1 MFRIACCTSAFNL
14 PGGVFL
20 NQKSE
25 FTVAGIHQYN
35 QVSPARW
42 IISHLTR
49 YTPVL
54 LGFFA
59 LAVLANVCYAL
70 IPLLIGDAFTSV
82 LQKQPGQLG
91 LIALSLLL
99 LALAQSGLEL
109 GAHYAAEVL
118 GKRFTCDAREEFYIS
133 LLGKSQT
140 FHNRQSVGDIMARAS
155 NDMTQISNMV
165 SPAFDAIFIA
175 ASSLVVTLL
184 FIGSINLQLLLVPF
198 LFTLAC
204 IFALRHYSRQLTPI
218 AMRLRAEFG
227 TVNAVL
233 NEAIA
238 GIEIVK
244 ATAQEEQE
252 TKKFL
257 QRVTRYRDL
266 YLENG
271 KVQGRFLPMLLFGI
285 ALAFALLHSLWL
297 LSLHVISLGDLI
309 AFIGLAV
316 NLRTLTTV
324 SYWTFSL
331 IQRGIASTK
340 RILALIL
347 DESELDENESGYS
360 EEMRGD
366 VVFKHVSFSYGET
379 PVLRDISF
387 HAKPGQTIAIVGQ
400 VGSGKS
406 SLTRLINRIYDAND
420 GQILLDGVN
429 LRDWNLS
436 ALRSRIATIEQDIF
450 LFSRSIAENIAY
462 GQGQQVDQ
470 EIIENAAR
478 DAQAHEFIQCFP
490 DGYATEIG
498 ARGVTLSGGQ
508 RQRLA
513 IARAL
518 LTDPRILI
526 LDDATSAI
534 DSATEDEIQK
544 ALKRVQQGRTTFLIL
559 DQGQLVDQGTH
570 EELMQHCAVYQ
581 RLFSR
586 YETPFPSVISA
597 L

>member
-1 MFRIACCTSAFNL
+1 L
-14 PGGVFL
+14 
-20 NQKSE
+20 KSE
-25 FTVAGIHQYN
+25 FTVAGAYTYN
-35 QVSPARW
+35 HASSTRW
-42 IISHLTR
+42 IISHLAR

-59 LAVLANVCYAL
+59 LAVLANICYAL

-82 LQKQPGQLG
+82 LQQQPGQLG
-91 LIALSLLL
+91 LIALIMLL
-99 LALAQSGLEL
+99 LAFAQGGLEL

-118 GKRFTCDAREEFYIS
+118 GKRFTRDAREEFYIS

-155 NDMTQISNMV
+155 NDMTQISNMI
-165 SPAFDAIFIA
+165 SPAFDAIFFA
-175 ASSLVVTLL
+175 ASSLIVTMI
-184 FIGSINLQLLLVPF
+184 FIGSINLQLLLVPL

-204 IFALRHYSRQLTPI
+204 IFALRHYSRQLTPV
-218 AMRLRAEFG
+218 ATRLRAEFG
-227 TVNAVL
+227 GVNSVL

-252 TKKFL
+252 ARKFF
-257 QRVTRYRDL
+257 QRIARYRDL
-266 YLENG
+266 YIENG
-271 KVQGRFLPMLLFGI
+271 KVQGLFLPMLLFGVAI
-285 ALAFALLHSLWL
+285 AFALLHSLWL

-309 AFIGLAV
+309 AFIGLAI

-340 RILALIL
+340 RVLALIM
-347 DESELDENESGYS
+347 DENELDENERGYH

-366 VVFKHVSFSYGET
+366 VVFEHVSFSYGET

-387 HAKPGQTIAIVGQ
+387 HARPGQTIAIVGQ

-406 SLTRLINRIYDAND
+406 SLVKLINRIYDVND
-420 GQILLDGVN
+420 GQILLDGVS
-429 LRDWNLS
+429 LSDWNLS
-436 ALRSRIATIEQDIF
+436 ALRSRISTIEQDIF

-462 GQGQQVDQ
+462 GLEQ
-470 EIIENAAR
+470 EVNQDLIEAAAR
-478 DAQAHEFIQCFP
+478 DAQAHEFIQGFP

-544 ALKRVQQGRTTFLIL
+544 ALKRVQQGRTTFLITHRLSLIRQADSVLIL

-570 EELMQHCAVYQ
+570 EALLQRCAVYQ
-581 RLFSR
+581 RLFSH
-586 YETPFPSVISA
+586 YETSFPSVMNA